1 MSIVI
6 HTVTV
11 THTTDADNTY
21 AFTGAPAARDFAQIV
36 RKQGLKAKA
45 GSVTVYSLED
55 NLVAFNSIE
64 KVMRAVVGEDEMR
77 VLTGEKNL
85 RIISPGILPNER

>member
-1 MSIVI
+1 MSIVV

-11 THTTDADNTY
+11 THSTDIEHTY

-36 RKQGLKAKA
+36 RELGLKAKA

-55 NLVAFNSIE
+55 NLVAFNAIE
-64 KVMRAVVGEDEMR
+64 K
-77 VLTGEKNL
+77 TL
-85 RIISPGILPNER
+85 RGVKEEAL